1 MTRFQANTSVS
12 QRWALLGVGLV
23 CLAFALKALLLID
36 ATSLWSDELY
46 SVGKSFQPD
55 FAALL
60 ALLRQDTHPP
70 LYYSLLWLWGG
81 LFGQTPLS
89 LRLLSWLAYG
99 LGAGVM
105 VAQAAALAPK
115 DRRDKS
121 MVLAALLAF
130 CSPYPV
136 RFAVEGKSYALLV
149 LLVALG
155 WWWRRRRWLP
165 GYGLAVA
172 AVAFTHFYGLF
183 VFAAAVVWDGWRRRW
198 GLMATA
204 AVALL
209 PSLAWIGYASA
220 YLLSSRSGSWI
231 GTPGFALLEET
242 LARALGPWPLP
253 KLGLLL
259 LVWAALRRWGLDPA
273 GSNGLAAGRLLDASG
288 LIPSALMVVGVVG
301 LSFAKP
307 MAFSRYFVVL
317 LPALIP
323 WLAVQ
328 GARVTLNRRGQAT
341 ALAAIAL
348 LLALWWQQA
357 FLSVGPQLGGG
368 RESDNFRAISQLT
381 SGASARYAPRPRLL
395 NLSDRMELAAGRLP
409 APVVRWQGA
418 DGLKRHLQA
427 WPQLPDPTLVL
438 AASGPEAIIKRR
450 LKSMQQQ
457 VESAGLVCRPIK
469 EAPLFTRIL
478 RCRSTTTSLDPRR
491 LW

>member
-1 MTRFQANTSVS
+1 MTQPLRLHIAKRAGWLIAV
-12 QRWALLGVGLV
+12 ALV
-23 CLAFALKALLLID
+23 CGAFALKALGLID

-46 SVGKSFQPD
+46 TVGKSFQPR
-55 FAALL
+55 FGSLL
-60 ALLRQDTHPP
+60 AMLREDTHPP
-70 LYYSLLWLWGG
+70 LYYSLLWLWGAVV
-81 LFGQTPLS
+81 GQTAVS

-99 LGAGVM
+99 LGAVVM
-105 VAQAAALAPK
+105 VAQAASLAPK
-115 DRRDKS
+115 DRRDQA

-136 RFAVEGKSYALLV
+136 RFAVEGKSYAFLV

-172 AVAFTHFYGLF
+172 AAAFTHFYGLF
-183 VFAAAVVWDGWRRRW
+183 VFAAAVGWDGWRRRW

-204 AVALL
+204 AFALL
-209 PSLAWIGYASA
+209 PALAWIGYASA

-231 GTPGFALLEET
+231 GTPDFALLEET

-259 LVWAALRRWGLDPA
+259 LVWAAVRRWGLDPA
-273 GSNGLAAGRLLDASG
+273 GSDGLATGRVLDASG
-288 LIPSALMVVGVVG
+288 VIPTALMVVGVVG

-323 WLAVQ
+323 WLAVE
-328 GARVTLNRRGQAT
+328 GARVTLNRRGQVT
-341 ALAAIAL
+341 ALAAFAL

-357 FLSVGPQLGGG
+357 FLGVGHQLGGG

-381 SGASARYAPRPRLL
+381 SGATARYAPRPRLL

-409 APVVRWQGA
+409 APVVPWQGA
-418 DGLKRHLQA
+418 DGLQRHLQA
-427 WPQLPDPTLVL
+427 GPPSPDQTSVL
-438 AASGPEAIIKRR
+438 AASGPEAIIRRR
-450 LKSMQQQ
+450 LTSMQQM
-457 VESAGLVCRPIK
+457 VESAGLVCRPIE